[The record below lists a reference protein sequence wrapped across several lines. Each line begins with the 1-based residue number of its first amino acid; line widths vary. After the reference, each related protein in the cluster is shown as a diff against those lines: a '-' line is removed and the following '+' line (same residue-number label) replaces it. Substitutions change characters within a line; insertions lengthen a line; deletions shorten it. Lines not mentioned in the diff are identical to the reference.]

1 MAVAWV
7 EGTANMI
14 QPFWALPILGIVG
27 LGIRDIMGYG
37 VLTLA
42 LSFTVYGAFALIAPF
57 FI

>member
-1 MAVAWV
+1 
-7 EGTANMI
+7 MI

-42 LSFTVYGAFALIAPF
+42 LSFTIYGAFALIAPLVL
-57 FI
+57 